1 MEILHFQ
8 TFIKSTE
15 QVAEKINLMKQQIKT
30 TKDGK
35 VIQKNIFS
43 NKMLNLLESYK
54 KICARRCQWPPWKK
68 CQVLDDICQNDAF
81 VPSAHLMCT
90 KNKYRP
96 FRGMPLKN
104 NLLFLWIKPT

>member
-15 QVAEKINLMKQQIKT
+15 QVAKKINLMKQQIKT

-35 VIQKNIFS
+35 VIQKIIFS

-54 KICARRCQWPPWKK
+54 KICARRCQWLPWKK
-68 CQVLDDICQNDAF
+68 CEVLDDICQNAAF
-81 VPSAHLMCT
+81 VPSTHLMWHVFQ
-90 KNKYRP
+90 K
-96 FRGMPLKN
+96 
-104 NLLFLWIKPT
+104 

>member
-1 MEILHFQ
+1 MKILRFQ

-15 QVAEKINLMKQQIKT
+15 QVAEKINLMKQQIKA

-43 NKMLNLLESYK
+43 NKMLNLLESHK
-54 KICARRCQWPPWKK
+54 KNCARRCQWPPWKK
-68 CQVLDDICQNDAF
+68 CQVLHDICQNDTF
-81 VPSAHLMCT
+81 VPSTHLMCT

-96 FRGMPLKN
+96 FRGIPFKN
-104 NLLFLWIKPT
+104 NQLFL